1 MAEQGEQGT
10 ERGHRAALEATR
22 RADARQLPHEQPEIE
37 AADLHEHALQD
48 VGMPAQMHAA
58 HPSGLIEMR
67 VGTFQPLGTH
77 EPSDLIVRPAQT
89 RATTVFRADDFVV
102 SQSVVLDGTTIGV
115 VRIVSDLV
123 QLRGD
128 MTRFLQFVA
137 MILFGVSSATWL
149 ASLRLQRVVTQPL
162 TALLQTM
169 HTVSEKGDYIV
180 RAEKTTSDEIGQL
193 VDGFN
198 GMLSQVHRRDN
209 ELQQHGVQ
217 LERAVDRR
225 TRELVVANSSLKVA
239 KDRAV
244 HLAEKAEA
252 ANRAKSQFFAN
263 MSHEIRTPMNGVL
276 GMSELLADTT
286 LTGEQR
292 QFTQTIRIS
301 ADALLDVIND
311 ILDFS
316 KIEAGK
322 LELEA
327 TEFSPRDV
335 IDHVT
340 ALLAG
345 RAHEHGVELIC
356 DVDDAVPVAAVGDPG
371 RLRQVLTN
379 LVGNA
384 VKFTEAGEVEI
395 RVAVA
400 EDPEETATL
409 QFVVRDTGIGISPQD
424 LDRIFDGFAQ
434 ADQSMTRKYGGSGL
448 GLTIARSLTEMMG
461 GEMAVESQVG
471 LGSTFSF
478 TVRVQRAH
486 ERSEPLLE
494 PQNPLKGLQTLIVE
508 DNATNRAI
516 LQRQATSWGMRS
528 EVTGTTEDALALM
541 QSAAQHGR
549 QYDLALLDMKLPG
562 IDGLE
567 LARRIKADPSTASV
581 TLVMLTS
588 MDGRAQERTMSRL
601 RSPRRSSNPFRS

>member
-1 MAEQGEQGT
+1 MLQRLSIKQKLTAIIVTTSSAAVLVACVAVGAYYYHRSKQALVRETT
-10 ERGHRAALEATR
+10 ELTTIIGSNSQAALAFQDSAGGEEILSALAANVHITS
-22 RADARQLPHEQPEIE
+22 AAIYDAQGRLF
-37 AADLHEHALQD
+37 AAY
-48 VGMPAQMHAA
+48 
-58 HPSGLIEMR
+58 
-67 VGTFQPLGTH
+67 GTH

-395 RVAVA
+395 KSRLGVDELAAQRCGTLAEAAQDTRSVVLVVVSRRGLSIGDAIAEHTVDEDRKLAGRGRDRLGFASTRGQATVEGAQRMIAPPETHGRHA
-400 EDPEETATL
+400 EDLRRP
-409 QFVVRDTGIGISPQD
+409 IGRGWPSRGRRGSRGNCHIAVCGP
-424 LDRIFDGFAQ
+424 RHRHRNFA
-434 ADQSMTRKYGGSGL
+434 AGS
-448 GLTIARSLTEMMG
+448 RPH
-461 GEMAVESQVG
+461 
-471 LGSTFSF
+471 F
-478 TVRVQRAH
+478 
-486 ERSEPLLE
+486 
-494 PQNPLKGLQTLIVE
+494 
-508 DNATNRAI
+508 
-516 LQRQATSWGMRS
+516 
-528 EVTGTTEDALALM
+528 
-541 QSAAQHGR
+541 
-549 QYDLALLDMKLPG
+549 
-562 IDGLE
+562 
-567 LARRIKADPSTASV
+567 
-581 TLVMLTS
+581 
-588 MDGRAQERTMSRL
+588 
-601 RSPRRSSNPFRS
+601 